1 MSVMYFDSQIQY
13 DNKYSKTYIM
23 FDFEK
28 PLYFEL
34 LTNFERKYCK
44 QAFDLITS
52 TINNLND
59 FKISVAEDVDYTDI
73 ENPHTLCVMNDDLSI
88 EITAPLET
96 FIYKDFNSLSK
107 SQKYKIARHILKKH
121 LNYLHFIAYCRID

>member
-1 MSVMYFDSQIQY
+1 
-13 DNKYSKTYIM
+13 M

-28 PLYFEL
+28 PLYFEV
-34 LTNFERKYCK
+34 LTDFERKYCK

-52 TINNLND
+52 IINNLNN

-88 EITAPLET
+88 EITAPLES
-96 FIYKDFNSLSK
+96 FGDSK

-121 LNYLHFIAYCRID
+121 LNYMHFIAYGRID